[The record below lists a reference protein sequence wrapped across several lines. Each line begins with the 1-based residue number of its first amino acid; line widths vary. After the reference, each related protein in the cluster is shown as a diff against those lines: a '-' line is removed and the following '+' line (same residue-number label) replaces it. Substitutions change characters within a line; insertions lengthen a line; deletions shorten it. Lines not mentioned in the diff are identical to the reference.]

1 MDTPEPH
8 KPEHRSAMKPLL
20 VMALLVIASVSLL
33 TYVVN
38 GLLRP
43 PQVSQLAGATP
54 AYREQGPRVT
64 LFATSWCGYCAKA
77 REFFARNDIA
87 YLELD
92 IENNADA
99 NAEHDAIG
107 GRGVPVI
114 VVDGKV
120 MHGWSEAGL
129 TQSLQIAGLLK

>member
-1 MDTPEPH
+1 MKTPNGPDTS
-8 KPEHRSAMKPLL
+8 RRGALKPLL
-20 VMALLVIASVSLL
+20 VMAALLIFSITILVQIIS
-33 TYVVN
+33 
-38 GLLRP
+38 GLLHP
-43 PQVSQLAGATP
+43 PRVERIEGSAP
-54 AYREQGPRVT
+54 AYRAQGPRVT

>member
-1 MDTPEPH
+1 MDTPEPRN
-8 KPEHRSAMKPLL
+8 PEHRSAVKPWL
-20 VMALLVIASVSLL
+20 VMALLVIGSISLL

-43 PQVSQLAGATP
+43 PQVSQLEGATP
-54 AYREQGPRVT
+54 DYRAHGPRVT
-64 LFATSWCGYCAKA
+64 LFATRWCGYCAKA

-99 NAEHDAIG
+99 NAEHEAMG

-114 VVDGKV
+114 VIDGKV